1 MMLQVSLYMCQFD
14 GLFILENNKYRKKRK
29 KKKSELAWSII
40 IDPFFYLPHLKYKD
54 DKKTVDFFLHF

>member
-14 GLFILENNKYRKKRK
+14 GLFILENNKYRKKKLK
-29 KKKSELAWSII
+29 KKKEKKAELAQSII

-54 DKKTVDFFLHF
+54 VC